1 MMRGVLI
8 LFLVVGV
15 CSAAR
20 LETHILTFSGLRKRL
35 TSVVSSEQALLRL
48 RGGAASLVSVIQT
61 AAAGAGAKFEK
72 LTIIKGVFL
81 DISFEHGSTYR
92 FHSEWLR
99 DACRDE
105 NYVSMAAGERR
116 LGKIQILMEESS
128 DIKAIEATIEEGGTM
143 SILFDNGEKC
153 IYAPEML
160 AAFATSAAAKHISG
174 PTIRN
179 KDVEWVK
186 PFTGVP
192 DAPAPSTINHWRGQT
207 GGGEIPAMQWTD
219 VMTPEGN
226 LEMLKHLLAGHGA
239 VRVVT
244 KGMSEAG
251 VTTLLR
257 FSDFTCNGLQKD
269 PSRAEAN
276 WLIVRK
282 ENAASVSYN
291 PSTRLN
297 NHSDQSLPNYGIPAL
312 LLVFH
317 YAEGWGANTLVDSF
331 AAAED
336 LRREDPEAFHL
347 LSTYGND
354 QERDLLASRQDAKQG
369 HTASLC
375 LTSAAKIIQLDSA
388 GGVKRIQY
396 NEVFRTPLSVP
407 FEHFKAWYAAY
418 LKFGRML
425 ESRDYEREM
434 PMDTGDIMIVNNWRV
449 LHGRAGSRDGVTDIG
464 KISPD
469 RCLVGGTVT
478 RENAFSRARALLK
491 EVEDVQL
498 FGPHALSA

>member
-1 MMRGVLI
+1 
-8 LFLVVGV
+8 
-15 CSAAR
+15 
-20 LETHILTFSGLRKRL
+20 
-35 TSVVSSEQALLRL
+35 
-48 RGGAASLVSVIQT
+48 
-61 AAAGAGAKFEK
+61 
-72 LTIIKGVFL
+72 
-81 DISFEHGSTYR
+81 
-92 FHSEWLR
+92 
-99 DACRDE
+99 
-105 NYVSMAAGERR
+105 MAAGERR

-317 YAEGWGANTLVDSF
+317 YAEGWGANIHLTISNIDKSEDNYMDGNELVFQKFKTAKSKGIQRIKIPITLKNILKKWKNKNPTDY
-331 AAAED
+331 
-336 LRREDPEAFHL
+336 L
-347 LSTYGND
+347 LFNN
-354 QERDLLASRQDAKQG
+354 KMKP
-369 HTASLC
+369 
-375 LTSAAKIIQLDSA
+375 LTSATMTQKFNRLFGNRNISINNLRSSYLSHKYQDTIQ
-388 GGVKRIQY
+388 
-396 NEVFRTPLSVP
+396 
-407 FEHFKAWYAAY
+407 
-418 LKFGRML
+418 M
-425 ESRDYEREM
+425 
-434 PMDTGDIMIVNNWRV
+434 
-449 LHGRAGSRDGVTDIG
+449 
-464 KISPD
+464 
-469 RCLVGGTVT
+469 
-478 RENAFSRARALLK
+478 RENLENDMDLMGSSLNMSNTYIKR
-491 EVEDVQL
+491 
-498 FGPHALSA
+498 

>member
-1 MMRGVLI
+1 MPSTRSELASGPAPSEMKVNVAAGRRIRQVL
-8 LFLVVGV
+8 
-15 CSAAR
+15 
-20 LETHILTFSGLRKRL
+20 H
-35 TSVVSSEQALLRL
+35 ALSD
-48 RGGAASLVSVIQT
+48 GPSLVSAIQT
-61 AAAGAGAKFEK
+61 AAAGADATFEK
-72 LTIIKGVFL
+72 LTIVDGHFV
-81 DISFEHGSTYR
+81 DITFEHGATYR

-99 DACRDE
+99 DACRDDT
-105 NYVSMAAGERR
+105 YVAIAAGERR
-116 LGKIQILMEESS
+116 LGKIQLFMEESS
-128 DIKAIEATIEEGGTM
+128 YIKAAEAKIEEDGTM
-143 SILFDNGEKC
+143 SILFDNGDKC
-153 IYAPEML
+153 LYAAEML
-160 AAFATSAAAKHISG
+160 AAFATGGAAKHISG

-186 PFTGVP
+186 PFAGVP
-192 DAPAPSTINHWRGQT
+192 DAPAPSTLNLWRGAT
-207 GGGEIPAMQWTD
+207 GEEIPVMQWTD

-226 LEMLKHLLAGHGA
+226 LQMLKHLLAGPGA

-251 VTTLLR
+251 VATLHK
-257 FSDFTCNGLQKD
+257 FIDYTCNGLQKD

-276 WLIVRK
+276 WLIEKK
-282 ENAASVSYN
+282 ESAASVSYN

-297 NHSDQSLPNYGIPAL
+297 NHSDQSLPNHGIPAL
-312 LLVFH
+312 LLTMH
-317 YAEGWGANTLVDSF
+317 YVAGWGCNTFVDSF

-336 LRREDPEAFHL
+336 LRSEDPQAFRL

-375 LTSAAKIIQLDSA
+375 LTSAAPIIQLDSQ

-418 LKFGRML
+418 RKFGRML
-425 ESRDYEREM
+425 ESEAYEREM
-434 PMDTGDIMIVNNWRV
+434 LMGTGDIMILNNWRV
-449 LHGRAGSRDGVTDIG
+449 LHGRAGARDGTDIG
-464 KISPD
+464 KISHD

-478 RENAFSRARALLK
+478 RENAFSRVRALLK
-491 EVEDVQL
+491 EVEGTQL
-498 FGPHALSA
+498 FGPRALTA